1 MNIQKEKGRLIMNRD
16 LIGFKRLL
24 GDIGEAGSTVSVLKI
39 GGYVILVALVIAL
52 VIWLIKKFKGKSD
65 K

>member
-1 MNIQKEKGRLIMNRD
+1 MNRD
-16 LIGFKRLL
+16 LIAFKRLL
-24 GDIGEAGSTVSVLKI
+24 GDIGEAGSTASMLKI